1 MKKLFATTALLLAS
15 TGTALAQTDD
25 LTDDTTTTSDD
36 SVYTENTNTTT
47 TNTPSNDTAMSSG
60 TGGAGGK
67 QMAIATELNTTAD
80 VPVLHFL
87 YDLGGNY
94 LDIQALLAI
103 TNVSPEAGD
112 GTTDFQFGVGVGYR
126 MYKDMDGRIHPYLE
140 PYVNFA
146 LSQFGDD
153 TVADETDIGAGANLG
168 VDFMLFDQ
176 FTIGAAV
183 GAGLNF
189 NIASDVANTLSIGVY
204 TTSINAAFWW
214 G

>member
-15 TGTALAQTDD
+15 TGTAFAQTDD
-25 LTDDTTTTSDD
+25 VPDDTTTTDD
-36 SVYTENTNTTT
+36 SVYTENTTTT
-47 TNTPSNDTAMSSG
+47 TTDTPTNDTAMSSG

-67 QMAIATELNTTAD
+67 QMAIATELNTTAGI
-80 VPVLHFL
+80 PVLHFL

-146 LSQFGDD
+146 LAQFGDD
-153 TVADETDIGAGANLG
+153 AVADETDIGAGANLG

-176 FTIGAAV
+176 FTIGAAL